1 MLFDHI
7 LISLFLLY
15 IKFKF
20 DILCHSIYIL
30 FEKKGSSWKREN
42 NFSIRDFYQEKWR
55 EFDWLDWR
63 VVFLVRIFL
72 AANLEIAT
80 IL

>member
-30 FEKKGSSWKREN
+30 FEKKGSSWKRED
-42 NFSIRDFYQEKWR
+42 NFSF
-55 EFDWLDWR
+55 
-63 VVFLVRIFL
+63 VIFIKKNEG
-72 AANLEIAT
+72 NLIG
-80 IL
+80 